1 MGWKTEI
8 AVRVPKF
15 VLVNAR
21 GTVVDTA
28 VLWLLSEHVFHSY
41 VGTYMLSPLIS
52 FEFAVFSNFCCSFF
66 FIWKDRVEMD
76 GIRLF
81 FKKYLFYNLS
91 CSMTFLLKMGFLLMF
106 ELLFGW
112 DVVICNL
119 AALCISGIINF
130 SMGEWVLFRKRR

>member
-15 VLVNAR
+15 VLVNAL

-28 VLWLLSEHVFHSY
+28 VLWALSEHAFHSY

-81 FKKYLFYNLS
+81 FKKYIFYNLS

-112 DVVICNL
+112 NVVICNL

-130 SMGEWVLFRKRR
+130 SMGEWVVFRKRR

>member
-15 VLVNAR
+15 VLVNAL

-28 VLWLLSEHVFHSY
+28 VLWSLSEHVFHSY

-112 DVVICNL
+112 NVVICNL

-130 SMGEWVLFRKRR
+130 SMGEWVVFRKRR

>member
-15 VLVNAR
+15 VLVNAL

-28 VLWLLSEHVFHSY
+28 VLWALSEHVFHSY

-81 FKKYLFYNLS
+81 FKKYIFYNLS

-112 DVVICNL
+112 NVVICNL

-130 SMGEWVLFRKRR
+130 SMGEWVVFRKRR